1 MQFDL
6 AAAMHSDTRMGTEGR
21 KIRLIPQTLVPWQIA
36 LALVVLSGA
45 PLLGRSFARLAG
57 LNLGYVTDPLA
68 VLHLAMPW
76 RPWVTRCGGDQPQP
90 TAADT
95 ARVGKCTE
103 RLVFDFHE

>member
-21 KIRLIPQTLVPWQIA
+21 KIRLIRQTLVSWQIA

-45 PLLGRSFARLAG
+45 TLLGRSFARLAG
-57 LNLGYVTDPLA
+57 LNLGYVTDHLA

-76 RPWVTRCGGDQPQP
+76 RPWVTRCGGGPPQATP
-90 TAADT
+90 ADT
-95 ARVGKCTE
+95 ARARE
-103 RLVFDFHE
+103 WAARL